1 MSRVATGDVVVVK
14 PTNNIYTVLVGIAI
28 LAQAIGFLVLY
39 LRASEIFEAGKGLFA
54 Q

>member
-14 PTNNIYTVLVGIAI
+14 PTNNVYTVLVGVAI
-28 LAQAIGFLVLY
+28 LVQLIGFLVMFV
-39 LRASEIFEAGKGLFA
+39 RAGEIFEKGLFA

>member
-28 LAQAIGFLVLY
+28 LTQLIGFAVLF
-39 LRASEIFEAGKGLFA
+39 LRAGEVFEAGKGLFV

>member
-14 PTNNIYTVLVGIAI
+14 PTHNIYTVLVGIAI
-28 LAQAIGFLVLY
+28 LVQAIGFLVMY
-39 LRASEIFEAGKGLFA
+39 MRANEIFEKGLF